1 MTSDDFQTETPV
13 HDHNRRAWDARVRR
27 KSTFTRPVEESDFAD
42 PLAAVDGV
50 GWLGGNIR
58 DRQVLCLAAGG
69 ARQGPLYAAAGARV
83 TVVDISPSML
93 ELDRQIAAEKELQ
106 IHTIQASMD
115 NLSALETGS
124 FDIVIQPVSTCY
136 LPHVWPVYQ
145 EVARVIRDQ
154 GLYISQHKQPASLQ
168 AGVQPSDHGYELLE
182 PYYRDGPLPQVAGSP
197 HREEGTLEYLHRW
210 EELIGGMCRAG
221 FVIEDLLEPFH
232 AKPDAEV
239 DSFAHRCQ
247 FIAPYLR
254 VKARRVDESD
264 ANGPT
269 LWTPELDTPENP

>member
-1 MTSDDFQTETPV
+1 MVGVRLLRAHLPV
-13 HDHNRRAWDARVRR
+13 
-27 KSTFTRPVEESDFAD
+27 
-42 PLAAVDGV
+42 
-50 GWLGGNIR
+50 
-58 DRQVLCLAAGG
+58 
-69 ARQGPLYAAAGARV
+69 
-83 TVVDISPSML
+83 
-93 ELDRQIAAEKELQ
+93 DRQIAAEKELQ

-168 AGVQPSDHGYELLE
+168 ADVQPSEHGYELRE

-254 VKARRVDESD
+254 VKARRVGDRD
-264 ANGPT
+264 ANGST